1 MKIMKQY
8 QYQFCLALYLCI
20 IYHFPTFEI
29 LVLLL
34 LTNFVNGFHDCLSNL
49 NIILNILRKS
59 KSNREFVYEEYVI
72 VIFAKVIILSKTLS
86 YNVSLKHTFGKHNS
100 IQICKPCKPSHLHKY
115 ILGDPNYLL
124 T

>member
-1 MKIMKQY
+1 MKILKQY
-8 QYQFCLALYLCI
+8 QYQFCLSLYLCI

-34 LTNFVNGFHDCLSNL
+34 LTNSVNGFHDCLSNL

-86 YNVSLKHTFGKHNS
+86 YNVSLKHT
-100 IQICKPCKPSHLHKY
+100 KPLANI
-115 ILGDPNYLL
+115 ILSRYVNLPTCINTFLVILNTGR